1 MRSIF
6 VGLAVCSYV
15 RHTQTALATTP
26 IEMSRYIGGIN
37 RSTTNFEVGADR
49 ISSTIGTIN
58 ITMRNDS
65 FSSVLATGLS
75 VGKNGI
81 SMQHTAS
88 MQEK

>member
-1 MRSIF
+1 MLDCQRAPI
-6 VGLAVCSYV
+6 V
-15 RHTQTALATTP
+15 RHTQAALTTTL